1 MIDKHKLTDPG
12 LVLGHQSISTLRNEV
27 KQMYLNDKR
36 PWVIGYSGG
45 KDSTAVLRLVYES
58 LAELPVSARTKPV
71 FVVTSDTLVE
81 TPVIV
86 NLIGETLA
94 TVQECAMRDGLPINV
109 AQVTPKTTDTFWVNL
124 IGKGYPAPT
133 RSFRWCTER
142 MKIDPVSEF
151 IRNKVAT
158 YGEVIVVLGSR
169 SAESSSRAQ
178 VMKKHKIDGTQL
190 ARHTTLVNAFVYT
203 PIEAWS
209 ADDVWEYLFSGGAP
223 WGGDHQALFNL
234 YKDSNAGECPLV
246 IDTSTPSCGNS
257 RFGCWVC
264 TVVTQDRAMD
274 GLVESGLTWLVPLQE
289 FRNGLF
295 ETTKPENKHKFR
307 SDKRRSGKVTIKL
320 HAEQGLKQVLGPYR
334 MEFRQTLLRRLL
346 ATQRKAKEL
355 NPDSQAI
362 LITKDELEEI
372 RRCWRN
378 DPNEPDWSDPVPSIY
393 LEVMNA
399 NLDWIG
405 NDQGTFGKLETTVLT
420 DIESEFG
427 VPKELVMKLIETEL
441 MQEGIG
447 RRSDLF
453 KRFDEVLGQDWDE
466 IPMLL
471 KKHRDR
477 ESRVAE
483 YDSFEQSLHTQ
494 YEQVIGLLSND
505 L

>member
-1 MIDKHKLTDPG
+1 MIDTTTQNTLE
-12 LVLGHQSISTLRNEV
+12 LVLGQQPISTLRNEV
-27 KQMYLNDKR
+27 KRIYLNDKR

-45 KDSTAVLRLVYES
+45 KDSTAILRLVCES
-58 LAELPVSARTKPV
+58 LAELPASARTKPV
-71 FVVTSDTLVE
+71 FVVSSDTLVE
-81 TPVIV
+81 TPVVV
-86 NLIGETLA
+86 NLITETLA
-94 TVQECAMRDGLPINV
+94 TVQEFAKRAELPITV
-109 AQVTPKTTDTFWVNL
+109 AQVMPKTTETFWANL

-142 MKIDPVSEF
+142 MKIDPISEF
-151 IRNKVAT
+151 IRSKVAA
-158 YGEVIVVLGSR
+158 YGEVIIVLGSR
-169 SAESSSRAQ
+169 SAESVSRAQ
-178 VMKKHKIDGTQL
+178 VMKKHRIEGSRL
-190 ARHTTLVNAFVYT
+190 ARHTTLTNAFVYT

-209 ADDVWEYLFSGGAP
+209 ADDVWEYLFSGAAP
-223 WGGDHQALFNL
+223 WGGDHQRLFDL
-234 YKDSNAGECPLV
+234 YRDSNGGECPLV

-264 TVVTQDRAMD
+264 TVVTEDKAMD
-274 GLVESGLTWLVPLQE
+274 GLVETGHTWLVPLQT
-289 FRNGLF
+289 FRNGLY

-320 HAEQGLKQVLGPYR
+320 HPEQGLKQILGPYR
-334 MEFRQTLLRRLL
+334 MEVRQALLRRLL
-346 ATQRKAKEL
+346 EAQKEVAKL
-355 NPDSQAI
+355 NPESQTI

-378 DPNEPDWSDPVPSIY
+378 DPNEPDWSDAVPYIFR
-393 LEVMNA
+393 EVMNA
-399 NLDWIG
+399 DLDWIG
-405 NDQGTFGKLETTVLT
+405 NDQGTFGKMETAVLA
-420 DIESEFG
+420 DVENEFG

-466 IPMLL
+466 ITTLL

-477 ESRVAE
+477 ESCVTE
-483 YDSFEQSLHTQ
+483 YDRLEQDLHAQ
-494 YEQVIGLLSND
+494 YEQVTGLLSND